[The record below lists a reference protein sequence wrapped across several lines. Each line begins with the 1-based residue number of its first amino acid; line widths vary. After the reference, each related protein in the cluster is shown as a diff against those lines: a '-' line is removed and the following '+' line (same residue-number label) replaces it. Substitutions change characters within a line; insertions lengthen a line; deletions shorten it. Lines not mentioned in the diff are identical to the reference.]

1 LAVKHAAAALLAL
14 WLAQGTAEARDPD
27 RPTPSGFPVPRWVS
41 LKFGQVNAR
50 AGPGDDYPA
59 VWTYEVRRLPV
70 LVVEETR
77 DWRKVCDSEGQTA
90 WVHKRMLDGT
100 RTVFRSQDAQLPLLA
115 RPDAKAP
122 VRAILAARSL
132 ADLDRCEDG
141 WCRIH
146 VDGVR
151 AWAPAKALWGAGEPV
166 RCR

>member
-1 LAVKHAAAALLAL
+1 LAVKRPAAILCAIAALAG
-14 WLAQGTAEARDPD
+14 AARARAPD

-50 AGPGDDYPA
+50 SGPGDDYPT

-77 DWRKVCDSEGQTA
+77 EWRKICDPDGQTA
-90 WVHKRMLDGT
+90 WVHKRTVDGA
-100 RTVFRSQDAQLPLLA
+100 RTVFRAADAPLPLAA
-115 RPDAKAP
+115 RPEAKAP
-122 VRAILAARSL
+122 LRAVLQARSL

-151 AWAPAKALWGAGEPV
+151 GWAPAEALWGTGKTR